1 MFIIFVAELVLSL
14 ACVAGYIQF
23 FFWLDAV
30 ATISLYFEIG
40 FLLQASP
47 GLNNAANELALAK
60 AGRAAKAGARAGRL
74 ANILRLVRLVKI
86 FKFAKW
92 LMSRFTLS
100 KKQAT
105 DESEDEL
112 ENDLHFSMSVLGR
125 RMTESITKKVIIAV
139 VLMLIMF
146 SATEVDF
153 TPDARQIQL
162 DSIAEFPESAEVR
175 DSFIQSHDNI
185 VAFNGGG
192 YDFVDEERIDEL
204 RNVEILTLEAESD
217 STITASFDIKD
228 DTVTQAWY
236 SLLITTFVSLLLGTM
251 GLLFSRDAYKMV
263 IHPIEK
269 MKSTVQQLSENPLLH
284 LERIKNRDNGQSNE
298 TDILEQ
304 AITKMAAL
312 LQVGF
317 GSAGAEIIGKNLSD
331 IGELNPMIPGV
342 RVNAIFGFCDIRDFT
357 FATEGLQQDVMI
369 FVNKIADI
377 THRHVVKSGGHPN
390 KNIGDAFLL
399 VWKLKSGKNTNS
411 SGDLQKEVFDASLS
425 CMQRVIKDIRQAGSL
440 ASFLEDAANGSSAWA
455 SSLATY
461 NVAMGVGLHK
471 GWAIEGAIGSKVK
484 IDASYLSPHVNLA
497 SRLESATKKYNVPLL
512 MSDSFFGGLSGSIQ
526 STCRR
531 CDRVIF
537 KGSTEPMMI
546 YHQDET
552 PISSLQSPPQ
562 NHDHLLEIT
571 TYDEETE
578 MNYRGLIQDAKNK
591 LQASSTELAQRE
603 VYDALFNSYLDKD
616 WARCKIYCH
625 IWIQHFPGDALV
637 NGLAEQ
643 MYRINNFVCP
653 DDWQGYYKMTGK

>member
-1 MFIIFVAELVLSL
+1 MSNHSVISLNLEGQREFDEELGVRFDERKNDPSSRRISLQTHMVKSSQATYRITVAGMKTLLESPMFQGLTFFATIYALFAFDLNLALGNKDADVAIDYATFVVFILFVVELILSL
-14 ACVAGYIQF
+14 ACVKGYIQF
-23 FFWLDAV
+23 FFWLDVV
-30 ATISLYFEIG
+30 ATISLYFEIS
-40 FLLQASP
+40 FLLQASST
-47 GLNNAANELALAK
+47 LEAANDLALAK

-74 ANILRLVRLVKI
+74 ANILRLIRLVKI

-92 LMSRFTLS
+92 ILGRFSR
-100 KKQAT
+100 KQIQS

-112 ENDLHFSMSVLGR
+112 ENDLHFSMSILGR
-125 RMTESITKKVIIAV
+125 KMTESITKKVIIAV

-162 DSIAEFPESAEVR
+162 DAIAEYPDSSDLRES
-175 DSFIQSHDNI
+175 FFQSHDNI
-185 VAFNGGG
+185 IAFTGAG
-192 YDFVDEERIDEL
+192 YDFVDQERIDNL
-204 RNVEILTLEAESD
+204 RKIEILNLTAQSD
-217 STITASFDIKD
+217 ASINASFDISD

-236 SLLITTFVSLLLGTM
+236 SLLITTFVSLLLATM

-284 LERIKNRDNGQSNE
+284 LERIKNRDNSESNE
-298 TDILEQ
+298 TDMLEQ

-411 SGDLQKEVFDASLS
+411 SGDLQKELFDSSLA

-440 ASFLEDAANGSSAWA
+440 ASFLEDANGSSAWA
-455 SSLATY
+455 SSLASY

-471 GWAIEGAIGSKVK
+471 GWAVSTHFLLLFYVYIYISLFHYTLFCTTLFSPL
-484 IDASYLSPHVNLA
+484 ID
-497 SRLESATKKYNVPLL
+497 
-512 MSDSFFGGLSGSIQ
+512 
-526 STCRR
+526 
-531 CDRVIF
+531 
-537 KGSTEPMMI
+537 
-546 YHQDET
+546 
-552 PISSLQSPPQ
+552 
-562 NHDHLLEIT
+562 
-571 TYDEETE
+571 
-578 MNYRGLIQDAKNK
+578 
-591 LQASSTELAQRE
+591 
-603 VYDALFNSYLDKD
+603 
-616 WARCKIYCH
+616 
-625 IWIQHFPGDALV
+625 
-637 NGLAEQ
+637 
-643 MYRINNFVCP
+643 
-653 DDWQGYYKMTGK
+653 